1 MKQKLLLLLTALLS
15 AASMWPSVGDTFT
28 RNGVKYEVKTD
39 YPNDPTAWVVGHESW
54 LYGDVAIL
62 DNINGYDV
70 TGIQAFAFSE
80 CTDLKSVIIPEGVT
94 YIGQDA
100 FSSCS
105 GLKSVSI
112 PGSVETI
119 GYCAFEH
126 CTALTSIAIPEGVTI
141 IVPFA
146 FHDCTSLISVT
157 IPSTVTVVGLAAFC
171 DCTSVEDVYCYADP
185 SNMEWGIDLEGE
197 QAPQNVYS
205 EFKDDGTT
213 KFHVKSGQLYKFEAK
228 WSTGD
233 PETDIRA
240 TFVGDLNSPVLTDSE
255 PYTRTVEKTVS
266 MATYKKTLGSD
277 RVGKHQAWMVPFDY
291 TIKAADLVKFTFYK
305 INMIANSPAP
315 GTEAGDDVWVFL
327 TKMKAGDVLRANMPY
342 VYKPLDAVTDYQF
355 ITTGAVVKAPATEYV
370 LDCSTT
376 TDTYKFYPTY
386 MPTSPSSG
394 FDFYYVNINGGI
406 SYGHGDDSGVTVGPY
421 RWILRKT
428 SKFGSTT
435 YAREMHFVDGEE
447 DGETGIN
454 SLTPDPSPKGEGSWY
469 TLDGRKIANGQRPT
483 ANGLYIHNGRKEA
496 VR

>member
-1 MKQKLLLLLTALLS
+1 MKQKLLLLLTALLAS
-15 AASMWPSVGDTFT
+15 ASMWAKVGDTFT
-28 RNGVKYEVKTD
+28 RSGVKYEVKTD
-39 YPNDPTAWVVGHESW
+39 YPGDPTAWVVGHESW

-70 TGIQAFAFSE
+70 TGIKAFAFSE

-119 GYCAFEH
+119 EYCAFEH
-126 CTALTSIAIPEGVTI
+126 CTALTSIAIPEGVTAI
-141 IVPFA
+141 LPFA

-185 SNMEWGIDLEGE
+185 SNMEWGIDLQGE

-233 PETDIRA
+233 PEKDIRV

-277 RVGKHQAWMVPFDY
+277 RVGKHQAWLLPFDY
-291 TIKAADLVKFTFYK
+291 EVKAADLVKFSFYK
-305 INMIANSPAP
+305 INMIANSPSP
-315 GTEAGDDVWVFL
+315 DTETSEDAWVFL
-327 TKMKAGDVLRANMPY
+327 TKMEAGDKLKANMPY
-342 VYKPLDAVTDYQF
+342 VYKPLAAVTDYQF
-355 ITTGAVVKAPATEYV
+355 ITTNTPMKAPESSELAKTETMTHVYSFFATY
-370 LDCSTT
+370 L
-376 TDTYKFYPTY
+376 
-386 MPTSPSSG
+386 PTSPSSG
-394 FDFYYVNINGGI
+394 FDFYYVNDEGSV
-406 SYGHGDDSGVTVGPY
+406 SYGEDDDGVTVSPY
-421 RWILRKT
+421 RWIVRTT
-428 SKFGSTT
+428 SKTGGSTA
-435 YAREMHFVDGEE
+435 YAREMHFVDGE
-447 DGETGIN
+447 GEVTGIDAPLN
-454 SLTPDPSPKGEGSWY
+454 DNGEMINDSWY
-469 TLDGRKIANGQRPT
+469 TIDGVKLQGEPRKKGI
-483 ANGLYIHNGRKEA
+483 YIVKGKK
-496 VR
+496 VVK